1 MKIENL
7 NIKKEK
13 DFLPDEYQIK
23 YSVSKNVWSMYLIE
37 NFFIKDLKLEIDAQ
51 KIDKNNAIW
60 VPITDQTIK
69 EIVNTGRYKKIKIV
83 DTLIDLL
90 KNTNIV
96 NNLQK

>member
-1 MKIENL
+1 
-7 NIKKEK
+7 
-13 DFLPDEYQIK
+13 
-23 YSVSKNVWSMYLIE
+23 MYLIE

-96 NNLQK
+96 NNL